1 MAKLVNI
8 LLFNDYEKAS
18 FLKKYKS
25 IKQKFLPLY
34 VLPTTSGTGSEETSF
49 ATVFYKI
56 KNTLLITQFDTYL
69 INC

>member
-8 LLFNDYEKAS
+8 LLFNNHEKVS

-25 IKQKFLPLY
+25 IKQEFLPLY

-49 ATVFYKI
+49 AKLFYKN
-56 KNTLLITQFDTYL
+56 KTQNFCTYTTLL
-69 INC
+69 